1 MRKRPDSRIVPTR
14 LAQKTLVVIVY
25 DLDLFMTNPGLF
37 CSKETGSSR
46 IIHTPGRLSRI
57 IRAVFVIYLEL
68 FVTTPGLF
76 LRERTQKFWNCS
88 CPTLANDSGCYC
100 LWFGIVTT
108 PGLLC
113 AKETSR
119 SRIVHAR
126 FCGIIRAVIVHDL
139 ELFMT
144 TPGFFLC

>member
-1 MRKRPDSRIVPTR
+1 VRKRPDSRIVPTR

-100 LWFGIVTT
+100 LWFGIVHDN
-108 PGLLC
+108 
-113 AKETSR
+113 SR
-119 SRIVHAR
+119 S
-126 FCGIIRAVIVHDL
+126 
-139 ELFMT
+139 FMCKRNQQVSNCSC
-144 TPGFFLC
+144 PILWNYSGCHCS